1 MPGVD
6 YGPMD
11 ALQFAPYLRAAELF
25 AALISICVVTLW
37 AVGRLGRGA
46 LGDVWWLRRGVKLA
60 YASMLIIVFPAF
72 LLVHYGPHGL
82 LVYLIASDSLSIA
95 LLVATLYG
103 IK

>member
-1 MPGVD
+1 
-6 YGPMD
+6 
-11 ALQFAPYLRAAELF
+11 
-25 AALISICVVTLW
+25 
-37 AVGRLGRGA
+37 
-46 LGDVWWLRRGVKLA
+46 VKLA

-72 LLVHYGPHGL
+72 LLVHCGPHGL